1 MYVAGIEGGAT
12 HSKLLLCDETGMV
25 VASISG
31 PGTNHFLLGI
41 HECARRIANMVK
53 DAKNAVGLSQDVKL
67 KALGLSL
74 SGCEQEATNREL
86 ENELKMVHPNVA
98 ESYVVVSDTVGSIKT
113 ASNLGGL
120 VLIAGTGSNAFLSNP
135 SGTTAQCGGWG
146 HILGDE
152 GGAWWIAQ
160 RAIKT
165 VFDHEDNFI
174 PSPYPIE
181 RVWQIICKYFN
192 IETRL
197 DLLPYCYG
205 EKFDKSFYAGLCKK
219 LAEAAEDGDEL
230 CLKIFTDAG
239 HALGKSV
246 LALLPK
252 VEAELVSSGSLTIVC
267 VGSVWLSWK
276 LLKSGFVKILNTAN
290 IPFEITLVKLT
301 NSMGLGACYMAADS
315 IDFELKRDYSK
326 NYEVFFSYSN
336 NNNNQIHMNGKE

>member
-1 MYVAGIEGGAT
+1 M
-12 HSKLLLCDETGMV
+12 K
-25 VASISG
+25 
-31 PGTNHFLLGI
+31 
-41 HECARRIANMVK
+41 
-53 DAKNAVGLSQDVKL
+53 

-74 SGCEQEATNREL
+74 SGCEQEATTNREL
-86 ENELKMVHPNVA
+86 ENELKISYPNVTK
-98 ESYVVVSDTVGSIKT
+98 SYMVVSDTVDSIKT

-120 VLIAGTGSNAFLSNP
+120 VLIAGIIMHFY
-135 SGTTAQCGGWG
+135 GTTTYVVVR
-146 HILGDE
+146 
-152 GGAWWIAQ
+152 WIAQ

-230 CLKIFTDAG
+230 CLKVFTDAG
-239 HALGKSV
+239 YALDKSL

-252 VEAELVSSGSLTIVC
+252 VEAEFVSSGSLIKVY
-267 VGSVWLSWK
+267 VGSVWLS
-276 LLKSGFVKILNTAN
+276 
-290 IPFEITLVKLT
+290 
-301 NSMGLGACYMAADS
+301 
-315 IDFELKRDYSK
+315 
-326 NYEVFFSYSN
+326 
-336 NNNNQIHMNGKE
+336 

>member
-1 MYVAGIEGGAT
+1 M
-12 HSKLLLCDETGMV
+12 
-25 VASISG
+25 
-31 PGTNHFLLGI
+31 
-41 HECARRIANMVK
+41 
-53 DAKNAVGLSQDVKL
+53 
-67 KALGLSL
+67 
-74 SGCEQEATNREL
+74 
-86 ENELKMVHPNVA
+86 ENELKTSHPNVA
-98 ESYVVVSDTVGSIKT
+98 ESYVVVSDTVGSILT

-120 VLIAGTGSNAFLSNP
+120 VLISGTGSNAFLRNP
-135 SGTTAQCGGWG
+135 SGTQAQCGGWG
-146 HILGDE
+146 HMLGDE
-152 GGAWWIAQ
+152 GGAWWISH

-174 PSPYPIE
+174 PSPYALDRI
-181 RVWQIICKYFN
+181 WNLICKHFN
-192 IETRL
+192 IETRF

-205 EKFDKSFYAGLCKK
+205 EKFDKPFFAGLCKK
-219 LAEAAEDGDEL
+219 MAQAAEDGDEL

-252 VEAELVSSGSLTIVC
+252 VEPELVSSGSLCIVC

-276 LLKSGFVKILNTAN
+276 FLKGGFIKILNTTN

-315 IDFELKRDYSK
+315 INYDLKRDYSK

-336 NNNNQIHMNGKE
+336 LNNNNEKIQTNGSK